1 MRLRSYLAVL
11 VLAGLLPLVAL
22 TAIVT
27 WSLGRQQRAAVELGL
42 SDTVAALTTAIENDL
57 QASIKSLETLATS
70 RRLDQDD
77 LSGFYEQATRVRALH
92 HWSTIGLIDG
102 TGAHVLDVA
111 RPLGGERPDLRDR
124 EYFKQVMATGKP
136 YVS

>member
-27 WSLGRQQRAAVELGL
+27 WSLARQQRAAVEQGL

-57 QASIKSLETLATS
+57 QVSIKSLETLATS
-70 RRLDQDD
+70 RRLDHDD
-77 LSGFYEQATRVRALH
+77 LGAFYEQAARVRELH
-92 HWSTIGLIDG
+92 HWSTIGLID
-102 TGAHVLDVA
+102 TAGAHL
-111 RPLGGERPDLRDR
+111 
-124 EYFKQVMATGKP
+124 
-136 YVS
+136 